1 MQGEKFTF
9 KIVEQ
14 QRVGK
19 KKVKEATTMKH
30 AEYQCLRVQIL
41 DAPWEEEAGS
51 IWRDDLL
58 SLTTAAEPQWQ
69 ERSQV
74 WQIRQME
81 NFKGLVIVVVI
92 ALKFSWG
99 YYSWKSNSNVLGL

>member
-51 IWRDDLL
+51 I
-58 SLTTAAEPQWQ
+58 
-69 ERSQV
+69 
-74 WQIRQME
+74 
-81 NFKGLVIVVVI
+81 
-92 ALKFSWG
+92 
-99 YYSWKSNSNVLGL
+99 